1 VSEECLLCK
10 VVDNICDVLPTD
22 EAKRKCK
29 ELTKRIE
36 KGEVDGTTARQEL
49 LKHIDEK
56 TFDKIVRETLP
67 KLLSRSLGE
76 DKYG

>member
-10 VVDNICDVLPTD
+10 VVDNICDVLPT
-22 EAKRKCK
+22 EESKRKCK

-36 KGEVDGTTARQEL
+36 RGEVDGTTARQEL

-67 KLLSRSLGE
+67 KLLSKLNAA
-76 DKYG
+76 